1 MWILPKKLIQS
12 NGSLDMVETISDL
25 NDASKICA
33 SELFVRSKNSQSR
46 TFLQKWKTD
55 SWRLLPYGRI
65 AKPFQQNHSLIES
78 IFLSLPIHA
87 NHSQAQ
93 ESDKE
98 KMTKDTS
105 GRVFICGYEQLD
117 LFAYSSK
124 TSKVTSRWDSPQSS
138 AIWKKEVIRLRG
150 EYSLRVNA
158 SMETMKQQ
166 HIRGS
171 EFSSWP
177 TSRATDWK
185 STIGAKSNA
194 KRVENGL
201 CNLGEYVH
209 VMYENWPTPIQ
220 GDSHLAS
227 TPEAAQRRIAEGKV
241 TLSRLVESGLPAP
254 AKPSTDGNRP
264 ESWPT
269 PTAVN
274 RVRNEETM
282 EKCLKFRQG
291 NGQTSVPLYL
301 EETVM
306 QTMQGQSMK
315 LNQRWVETLMGLP
328 LGWTCPVCPASV
340 IQNWQKFLT
349 GWLKVNHE

>member
-25 NDASKICA
+25 NDASQICA
-33 SELFVRSKNSQSR
+33 SNLFVRSKSSQSR

-65 AKPFQQNHSLIES
+65 AKPSQQNHSLIES
-78 IFLSLPIHA
+78 IFLSLPIRA

-93 ESDKE
+93 EIDKE

-171 EFSSWP
+171 EFSLWP
-177 TSRATDWK
+177 TSRT
-185 STIGAKSNA
+185 
-194 KRVENGL
+194 R
-201 CNLGEYVH
+201 
-209 VMYENWPTPIQ
+209 
-220 GDSHLAS
+220 
-227 TPEAAQRRIAEGKV
+227 
-241 TLSRLVESGLPAP
+241 
-254 AKPSTDGNRP
+254 
-264 ESWPT
+264 
-269 PTAVN
+269 
-274 RVRNEETM
+274 
-282 EKCLKFRQG
+282 
-291 NGQTSVPLYL
+291 
-301 EETVM
+301 
-306 QTMQGQSMK
+306 
-315 LNQRWVETLMGLP
+315 
-328 LGWTCPVCPASV
+328 
-340 IQNWQKFLT
+340 
-349 GWLKVNHE
+349 